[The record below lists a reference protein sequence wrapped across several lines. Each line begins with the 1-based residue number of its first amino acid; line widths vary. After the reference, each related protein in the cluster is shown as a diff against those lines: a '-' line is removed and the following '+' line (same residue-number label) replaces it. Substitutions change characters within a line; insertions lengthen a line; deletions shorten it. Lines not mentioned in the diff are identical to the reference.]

1 VGLKRTLS
9 RHAPRTGWLL
19 LAVAIAVPVGIAAA
33 HARHATP
40 TRHGLRARH
49 IAVHYLSRGLSQTER
64 GQLGPVVAQETLN
77 HGTIHADLD
86 RTRALVSV
94 TLGRHGHVYYM
105 APLAPYGVGGCFFEI
120 TDRHSVGD
128 SECGYDP
135 KSRSPAVS
143 EPGVVGSGTA
153 LGAEVFP
160 VGGPVQVVIGHM
172 PAKRAVV
179 SVKVR
184 FEDGT
189 TSRAPTN
196 GTFFSYVVFGSHLRA
211 GHRPTALLG
220 MTAAGDVTATQP
232 LGSSW
237 FG

>member
-1 VGLKRTLS
+1 V
-9 RHAPRTGWLL
+9 
-19 LAVAIAVPVGIAAA
+19 LAVAIAIAVPVGMAAA

-40 TRHGLRARH
+40 SRHGPHPRH
-49 IAVHYLSRGLSQTER
+49 FAVQYLSRGLSRTER
-64 GQLGPVVAQETLN
+64 ALLGPVAAQVAMN
-77 HGTIHADLD
+77 HGTISADLD
-86 RTRALVSV
+86 RTRPLVSV
-94 TLGRHGHVYYM
+94 TLGRHRHVYYM
-105 APLAPYGVGGCFFEI
+105 APLAPYGVGGCFFKI
-120 TDRHSVGD
+120 ADGHTVGD

-143 EPGVVGSGTA
+143 APGVVGSGTA
-153 LGAEVFP
+153 LGAEAFP

-220 MTAAGDVTATQP
+220 LTAAGDVAATQP
-232 LGSSW
+232 LGPGW